1 MSIKA
6 YQRAATQAETPREL
20 EYRAFGVVTADLVR
34 AKEGGLGLGALAE
47 ALAANR
53 RLWSLMSADCAA
65 PGNQLPPTLR
75 GQIISIALWVS
86 RYSSEVLRHGADI
99 DPLIDINRDI
109 MAGLAGR

>member
-34 AKEGGLGLGALAE
+34 AKEEGASLGALAD

-53 RLWSLMSADCAA
+53 RLWNLMSADCAA
-65 PGNQLPPTLR
+65 PGNQLAPTLR

-86 RYSSEVLRHGADI
+86 RYSSEVLRNGADI
-99 DPLIDINRDI
+99 GPLIDINRDV
-109 MAGLAGR
+109 MAGLATR